1 MTAPK
6 REPGFGRKFLI
17 QALIVF
23 VSVLFLTPLL
33 WMISSSL
40 KPDYQVFEMPPYL
53 IPQTIRWQNY
63 PDALNYVNFGRFT
76 VNSLVIAGI
85 TIIGHIMSCT
95 VIAYGFARLRA
106 PGKNTLFVVVLAT
119 MMLPYPVTMIPLFIL
134 FYALGWY
141 NTILPLTVPAFMGS
155 PFYIFLL
162 RQFFMTL
169 PPDLEDA
176 ARIDGANTLQIV
188 RRIILPMSLPA
199 LATVAIFS
207 FQASWNDLLG
217 PLLYL
222 PDVSKYT
229 VTLGLSFFRS
239 SMDIKPSF
247 LMAAALV
254 TMLPMV
260 ILFIF
265 AQKLFVEGIS
275 LSGMHG

>member
-1 MTAPK
+1 MTGYSPWG
-6 REPGFGRKFLI
+6 RFFGTLLMVVV
-17 QALIVF
+17 AM
-23 VSVLFLTPLL
+23 LFLTPLL

-40 KPDYQVFEMPPYL
+40 KPDYQVFEVPTYL
-53 IPQTIRWQNY
+53 IPREVRWQNY
-63 PDALNYVNFGRFT
+63 PDALTYVNFGRFT

-85 TIIGHIMSCT
+85 TIVGHLLSCT
-95 VIAYGFARLRA
+95 LIAYAFARLRA
-106 PGKNTLFVVVLAT
+106 PGKNTLFLIVLAT

-134 FYALGWY
+134 FYSLGWY
-141 NTILPLTVPAFMGS
+141 NTILPLTIPAFTGS

-169 PPDLEDA
+169 PTDLEDA
-176 ARIDGANTLQIV
+176 ARIDGASTRQI
-188 RRIILPMSLPA
+188 ITHILMPLSLPA
-199 LATVAIFS
+199 LTTVAIFS

-239 SMDIKPSF
+239 TMDIKPAL

-254 TMLPMV
+254 TMLPMA
-260 ILFIF
+260 ILFLL
-265 AQKLFVEGIS
+265 AQKLFVEGIA
-275 LSGMHG
+275 LTGMRG